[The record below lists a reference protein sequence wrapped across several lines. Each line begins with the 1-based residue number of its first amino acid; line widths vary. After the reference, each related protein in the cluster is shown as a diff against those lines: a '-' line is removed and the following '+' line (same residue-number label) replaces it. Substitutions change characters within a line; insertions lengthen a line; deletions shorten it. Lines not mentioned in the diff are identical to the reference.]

1 MDPAAPLRCRRGERL
16 ELKLRD
22 LPAVIKRIDARP
34 PGARPLQ
41 TTPTMPLI
49 THPLPSVQA
58 YIDALSGA
66 GLPVLRHTVRALDAL
81 REGSHQPGAR
91 ELAAVVLTDPLMTL
105 RLLTYLEAHRRASQ
119 THDITT
125 IERALMMLGIEPFF
139 AAFASLPTVEDTLAA
154 HPKALVVVIKLIAR
168 ARHAAE
174 FARDFA
180 VMRRDH
186 DVQEITVATLL
197 REATEIVCS
206 IHAPTLTLAAIERQL
221 AELGRPAAEAQRAV
235 FGVTA
240 AELQHALVVAWRLPA
255 LLTDL
260 LEGGDTDDPRVR
272 TVRLAARF
280 ARHQARGW
288 TNPALEADVI
298 ELEGLLH
305 HPREMLLQRLGMPAE
320 VRAALLPSP
329 TGA

>member
-1 MDPAAPLRCRRGERL
+1 
-16 ELKLRD
+16 
-22 LPAVIKRIDARP
+22 
-34 PGARPLQ
+34 
-41 TTPTMPLI
+41 MPLI

-58 YIDALSGA
+58 YIDAFSGA
-66 GLPVLRHTVRALDAL
+66 ELPVLRHTTRALDAL
-81 REGSHQPGAR
+81 REGGQQPGAR
-91 ELAAVVLTDPLMTL
+91 QLATVVLADPLMTL

-125 IERALMMLGIEPFF
+125 IERALMMLGVEPFF
-139 AAFASLPTVEDTLAA
+139 AAFAALPTVEDTLAA

-168 ARHAAE
+168 ARRAAE

-186 DVQEITVATLL
+186 DVQEIIVATLL

-221 AELGRPAAEAQRAV
+221 AERGRPAAAAQRAV

-240 AELQHALVVAWRLPA
+240 AELQHALVLAWRLPE

-260 LEGGDTDDPRVR
+260 LERGDADNPRVR

-280 ARHQARGW
+280 ASNQARGW

-298 ELEGLLH
+298 ELEGFLH

-320 VRAALLPSP
+320 VRARLLPSP
-329 TGA
+329 TQG